1 MPDFGVIGVGVT
13 GIAETLALL
22 GAHDQTVAPAIAW
35 YDDRGEHELAELER
49 QFGADRFAGLTGL
62 PFSRTPSIVKLRWI
76 MRHVPGA
83 AAARCAL
90 SIPEYVACRL
100 GGARNSELSLA
111 SRTGLF
117 DVVGAHWA
125 TELIDW
131 AGVPSN
137 LFPTAI
143 PAGSP
148 LGTVVSPPDGL
159 QRLRGAS
166 IALGG
171 HDHLCAAVGAGVV
184 TPREV
189 LNSCGTAEAYVRSV
203 PPLGRSDLGAAVK
216 KGLCVGCHVVPGYQA
231 ILGAG
236 PLGLVLGPI
245 YDLLGW
251 DVEAESGPAG
261 ATYDEA
267 SDARTAAP
275 AQLSGPEELRHREMV
290 LTFRFDEATG
300 RSSFSGIGPGVRAA
314 QAKLLAADEML
325 RRSFALFEAVEQ
337 LGGPVERVVMTGG
350 WARLEHLERRK
361 NERFPGARVSSPYAS
376 RAPAG
381 RRSQR
386 DGQPGSCPV
395 QKRSRLRP
403 PQGLDGTRHHSAV
416 DDPVQLG
423 DERGRLVH
431 RPSPDLAPHDDAAR
445 SGPHGGLHERD
456 ELGACCRAAASEQDD
471 RYSELGAPGAKQA
484 VVTGM
489 GDLQDVRAQL
499 RGNPATVL
507 RYIHRR
513 LSRGLEARPARP

>member
-1 MPDFGVIGVGVT
+1 MRPGCLVGIDVGSTRIKAVVVDLEGRELAEGHVETPWHLVSSGAEAEPDDIYQAALAATRSALSPVPDFGVIGVGVT

-35 YDDRGEHELAELER
+35 YDDRGERELAELER

-117 DVVGAHWA
+117 DVVGTHWA

-131 AGVPSN
+131 AGVPSS
-137 LFPTAI
+137 LFPAAI

-171 HDHLCAAVGAGVV
+171 HDHLCAAVGAGVI

-203 PPLGRSDLGAAVK
+203 PPLGCSDLGAAVK

-236 PLGLVLGPI
+236 PLGLVLGPV

-251 DVEAESGPAG
+251 DLEAGSGPAG

-275 AQLSGPEELRHREMV
+275 AQLSDPEERRHREVV

-314 QAKLLAADEML
+314 QAKLLAADEMQ

-361 NERFPGARVSSPYAS
+361 NERFPGACVISVR
-376 RAPAG
+376 
-381 RRSQR
+381 
-386 DGQPGSCPV
+386 
-395 QKRSRLRP
+395 
-403 PQGLDGTRHHSAV
+403 
-416 DDPVQLG
+416 
-423 DERGRLVH
+423 E
-431 RPSPDLAPHDDAAR
+431 
-445 SGPHGGLHERD
+445 
-456 ELGACCRAAASEQDD
+456 
-471 RYSELGAPGAKQA
+471 PGA
-484 VVTGM
+484 
-489 GDLQDVRAQL
+489 
-499 RGNPATVL
+499 RGAALSAGWAAGLVPGPEAFPAPTAAG
-507 RYIHRR
+507 
-513 LSRGLEARPARP
+513 S